1 MQNNSSISLR
11 ENEVYQEIWLFDDD
25 VKIGEAEVDLKGHT
39 LARLVIFE
47 PYQNKGYGT
56 EIVKRLNEQYDL
68 TNLWVRSDNP
78 RAIHVYEKCGY
89 KLGEAKMYEMTRIS
103 ETDGQAL

>member
-1 MQNNSSISLR
+1 MTIK
-11 ENEVYQEIWLFDDD
+11 ENELYREIELFDGQT
-25 VKIGEAEVDLKGHT
+25 KIGEAEVDLENHM

-47 PYQNKGYGT
+47 PYQNQGFGT
-56 EIVKRLNEQYDL
+56 EVVKMLTEKYGL

-89 KLGEAKMYEMTRIS
+89 RISKQTMYEMVR
-103 ETDGQAL
+103 